1 MNFNLLFLLTLTI
14 AIVLAVL
21 YYNLWKEHK
30 KLKKFAGVFTMRDW
44 HRKKGTEDE
53 YNKLFEMKVSDVNKK
68 ILEEEDKE
76 KLIEKK

>member
-1 MNFNLLFLLTLTI
+1 MNFNLLFLLTCSI

-53 YNKLFEMKVSDVNKK
+53 YNKLFEMNVGEVNKK
-68 ILEEEDKE
+68 ILEEENKE
-76 KLIEKK
+76 KSS

>member
-14 AIVLAVL
+14 AIVFAVL

-76 KLIEKK
+76 KSS

>member
-1 MNFNLLFLLTLTI
+1 MNFNLLFLLTLTT

-30 KLKKFAGVFTMRDW
+30 KLKKFASVFTMRDW

-76 KLIEKK
+76 KSS

>member
-1 MNFNLLFLLTLTI
+1 M
-14 AIVLAVL
+14 AVL

-53 YNKLFEMKVSDVNKK
+53 YNKLFEMKIGDVNKK
-68 ILEEEDKE
+68 ILEEENEE
-76 KLIEKK
+76 KGS

>member
-76 KLIEKK
+76 KSS

>member
-1 MNFNLLFLLTLTI
+1 MNFNLLFLLILII
-14 AIVLAVL
+14 AIILAVL

-53 YNKLFEMKVSDVNKK
+53 YNKLFEMNVGEVNKK

-76 KLIEKK
+76 KGS

>member
-1 MNFNLLFLLTLTI
+1 MNFNLLFLLTLII
-14 AIVLAVL
+14 AIILAVL

-53 YNKLFEMKVSDVNKK
+53 YNKLFEMNVGEVNKK
-68 ILEEEDKE
+68 ILEEENKE
-76 KLIEKK
+76 KGS

>member
-1 MNFNLLFLLTLTI
+1 LLTLTI

-76 KLIEKK
+76 KSS

>member
-1 MNFNLLFLLTLTI
+1 MNFNLLFLLTLII
-14 AIVLAVL
+14 AIILAVL

-53 YNKLFEMKVSDVNKK
+53 YNKLFEMNVGEVNKK

-76 KLIEKK
+76 KVS

>member
-1 MNFNLLFLLTLTI
+1 MNFNLLFLLTLII
-14 AIVLAVL
+14 AIILAVL

-53 YNKLFEMKVSDVNKK
+53 YNKLFEMNVGEVNKK
-68 ILEEEDKE
+68 ILEEENKE
-76 KLIEKK
+76 KSS

>member
-1 MNFNLLFLLTLTI
+1 MNFNLLFLLTLTT

-53 YNKLFEMKVSDVNKK
+53 YNKLFEMNVGEVNKK

-76 KLIEKK
+76 KGS

>member
-1 MNFNLLFLLTLTI
+1 MNFNLIFLLTLTI

-53 YNKLFEMKVSDVNKK
+53 YNKLFEMKIGDVNKK
-68 ILEEEDKE
+68 ILEEENEE
-76 KLIEKK
+76 KGS

>member
-1 MNFNLLFLLTLTI
+1 MNFNLLFLLTLII
-14 AIVLAVL
+14 AIILAVL

-53 YNKLFEMKVSDVNKK
+53 YNKLFEMNVGEVNKK

-76 KLIEKK
+76 KGS

>member
-53 YNKLFEMKVSDVNKK
+53 YNKLFEMNVGEVNKK
-68 ILEEEDKE
+68 ILEEENKE
-76 KLIEKK
+76 KSS

>member
-1 MNFNLLFLLTLTI
+1 MNFNLLFLLTLII
-14 AIVLAVL
+14 AIILAVL

-53 YNKLFEMKVSDVNKK
+53 FNKLFEMNVGEVNKK
-68 ILEEEDKE
+68 ILEEENKE
-76 KLIEKK
+76 KGS

>member
-1 MNFNLLFLLTLTI
+1 MNFNLLFLLILII
-14 AIVLAVL
+14 AIILAVL

-53 YNKLFEMKVSDVNKK
+53 YNKLFEMNVGEVNKK
-68 ILEEEDKE
+68 ILEEENKE
-76 KLIEKK
+76 KGS

>member
-1 MNFNLLFLLTLTI
+1 MNFNLLFLLTLII
-14 AIVLAVL
+14 AIILAVL

-53 YNKLFEMKVSDVNKK
+53 YNKLFEMNVGEFNKK

-76 KLIEKK
+76 KGS

>member
-1 MNFNLLFLLTLTI
+1 HMNFNLLFLLTLTI

-53 YNKLFEMKVSDVNKK
+53 YNKLFEMKIGDINKK
-68 ILEEEDKE
+68 ILDEENKE
-76 KLIEKK
+76 KDS

>member
-1 MNFNLLFLLTLTI
+1 MNFNLLFLLTLTT

-53 YNKLFEMKVSDVNKK
+53 YNKLFEMNVGEVNKK
-68 ILEEEDKE
+68 ILEEENKE
-76 KLIEKK
+76 KGS

>member
-1 MNFNLLFLLTLTI
+1 MNFNLLFLLTLTT

-76 KLIEKK
+76 KSS

>member
-1 MNFNLLFLLTLTI
+1 MNFNLLFLLTLII
-14 AIVLAVL
+14 AIILAVL

-30 KLKKFAGVFTMRDW
+30 KLKKFASVFTMRDW

-76 KLIEKK
+76 KSS

>member
-14 AIVLAVL
+14 AVVLAVL

-53 YNKLFEMKVSDVNKK
+53 YNKLFEMKIGDVNKK
-68 ILEEEDKE
+68 ILEEENEE
-76 KLIEKK
+76 KGS

>member
-53 YNKLFEMKVSDVNKK
+53 YNKLFEMKIGDVNKK
-68 ILEEEDKE
+68 ILEEENEE
-76 KLIEKK
+76 KGS

>member
-44 HRKKGTEDE
+44 HRKRGTEDE
-53 YNKLFEMKVSDVNKK
+53 YNKLFEMKIGDVNKK
-68 ILEEEDKE
+68 ILDEENKE
-76 KLIEKK
+76 KGS

>member
-68 ILEEEDKE
+68 ILEEENKE
-76 KLIEKK
+76 KNS

>member
-1 MNFNLLFLLTLTI
+1 MNFNLLFLLTLTT
-14 AIVLAVL
+14 AIILAVL

-53 YNKLFEMKVSDVNKK
+53 YNKLFEMNVGEVNKK
-68 ILEEEDKE
+68 ILEEENKE
-76 KLIEKK
+76 KGS